1 MTTTAGT
8 EVIIELDENGE
19 AEIDAFDIIS
29 SVDEACGISTSAV
42 DIDEFTCADIGTPIV
57 VTAFVSDA
65 SGNIAACSATVLVV
79 DNLAPVI
86 TCPEDQTV
94 DPGAGNLF
102 YEVPDYFG
110 TGEATATDNCTDPIT
125 VTTQDPAPGSLLSDG
140 VYTVTLTA
148 TDDEGNVATCD
159 FELTVE
165 SILGVDNNPFSVGI
179 TMFPN
184 PAVNSV
190 TISNATDFALD
201 SVMIYDVNGR
211 LVSSTN
217 MDQMGRG
224 ERSIDISALA
234 SGVYMV
240 QIQGDDQ
247 TTMKRLIKQ

>member
-1 MTTTAGT
+1 ML
-8 EVIIELDENGE
+8 VLQ
-19 AEIDAFDIIS
+19 
-29 SVDEACGISTSAV
+29 
-42 DIDEFTCADIGTPIV
+42 
-57 VTAFVSDA
+57 VS
-65 SGNIAACSATVLVV
+65 G
-79 DNLAPVI
+79 
-86 TCPEDQTV
+86 QF
-94 DPGAGNLF
+94 GAR
-102 YEVPDYFG
+102 
-110 TGEATATDNCTDPIT
+110 
-125 VTTQDPAPGSLLSDG
+125 
-140 VYTVTLTA
+140 LTA

-184 PAVNSV
+184 PAVNNV